1 MYEEAVSEG
10 KEMTVRILVGDCRK
24 ILPQFPDDYFHCVV
38 TSPPFWGLRDYGI
51 PSSVWGGGD
60 CEHEWGD
67 EIIRDRRGLDTSSST
82 LAGPQ
87 REDTRLKGNGQFCQR
102 CGAWRGCLGLEPTPE
117 LYVTHLVGIFREIK
131 RVLRDDG
138 TAWLDMGDSYN
149 SQGGHTRIKAD
160 GRANRVVRMQMKGAN
175 VKNLKRKDLVG
186 MPWRMAFA
194 LQADGWWLRSAIV
207 WHKPNCM
214 PESVEDRPTNDYEFM
229 FLLTKSEQYFYDQ
242 EAIREP
248 KAESTQRDGRNTANC
263 KRDSKRG
270 FPGSGSPND
279 GGTNPGGPTGG
290 RNKRTVWTIPTY
302 PYSEAHFATFPPAL
316 VEPCIKAG
324 TSERGACPGCGAPW
338 ERVVKASGGTIG
350 QSWHDHKHDSTQG
363 VRQKRGDI
371 PTGTFAARGWETYKR
386 ETIGF
391 RPTCSCYDHH
401 YRSEFPRARSAR
413 KRWQQD
419 MADRWLP
426 RVRKHPGK
434 DEWPVIPCR
443 VLDPFAGAGTTGM
456 VADRLGR
463 DAVLID
469 IKPEYCEMAHK
480 RIMEDAGP
488 MFAQI
493 TCAHFRKGDPT

>member
-1 MYEEAVSEG
+1 
-10 KEMTVRILVGDCRK
+10 MTIRILVGDCRK
-24 ILPQFPDDYFHCVV
+24 MLLQFPNDYFHCVV

-51 PSSVWGGGD
+51 PPSVWGD
-60 CEHEWGD
+60 DPECAHMWGD
-67 EIIRDRRGLDTSSST
+67 EIIRDKRGLDTSSST

-102 CGAWRGCLGLEPTPE
+102 CGAWRGCLGLEPTPD
-117 LYVTHLVGIFREIK
+117 LYVAHLVDIFREIK
-131 RVLRDDG
+131 RVLRKDG
-138 TAWLDMGDSYN
+138 TAWVDLGDSYAG
-149 SQGGHTRIKAD
+149 SGGDQAAHHKRTRPTLEHHESDK
-160 GRANRVVRMQMKGAN
+160 GRQTIPVSVG
-175 VKNLKRKDLVG
+175 LKRKDMCG
-186 MPWRMAFA
+186 IPWRVAFA
-194 LQADGWWLRSAIV
+194 LQADGWWLRSAII

-214 PESVEDRPTNDYEFM
+214 PESVTDRPTNDYEFV
-229 FLLTKSEQYFYDQ
+229 FLLAKGERYFYDQ
-242 EAIREP
+242 DAIKEP
-248 KAESTQRDGRNTANC
+248 QTGNAHSKGSGMTPKGALAERGRNRANDSFQASTA
-263 KRDSKRG
+263 KYVDV
-270 FPGSGSPND
+270 P
-279 GGTNPGGPTGG
+279 GG
-290 RNKRTVWTIPTY
+290 RNKRAVWIIPTY
-302 PYSEAHFATFPPAL
+302 PYSEAHFATFPPDL
-316 VEPCIKAG
+316 VKPCIKAG
-324 TSERGACPGCGAPW
+324 TSEHGACPECGAPW
-338 ERVVKASGGTIG
+338 ERVVEASGGTIG
-350 QSWHDHKHDSTQG
+350 QGWHDHEHDDTQG

-419 MADRWLP
+419 MANRWFP
-426 RVRKHPGK
+426 RVRKRPGK
-434 DEWPVIPCR
+434 DDWSMVPCR

-469 IKPEYCEMAHK
+469 IKPEYCEMARN

-493 TCAHFRKGDPT
+493 TI